1 MRTIKLWSLDRLA
14 RRSAMGTALR
24 AGSAQPLVGETGRD
38 QISFI
43 SRYQSIVLAIPV
55 ALSQRET

>member
-1 MRTIKLWSLDRLA
+1 
-14 RRSAMGTALR
+14 MGTALR

-55 ALSQRET
+55 ALSQRDT

>member
-1 MRTIKLWSLDRLA
+1 METMLP
-14 RRSAMGTALR
+14 RRIGKAQRRGHGAAGGIR
-24 AGSAQPLVGETGRD
+24 AVLGWERRGRD

-55 ALSQRET
+55 GLSQRET